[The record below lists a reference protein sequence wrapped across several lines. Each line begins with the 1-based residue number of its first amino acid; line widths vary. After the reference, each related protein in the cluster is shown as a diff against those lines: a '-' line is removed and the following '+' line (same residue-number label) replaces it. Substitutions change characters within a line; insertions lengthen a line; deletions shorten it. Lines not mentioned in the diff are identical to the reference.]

1 MQPPPSSPPGYHAL
15 LDYQAPE
22 DLLAD
27 RVILV
32 TGAAQGIGR
41 AAALRYA
48 RHGATLVLLD
58 WDRKGLE
65 SLNDEIVAQGRGE
78 ALLCPADLS
87 GITIVGLREIADHIG
102 QRLGRL
108 DGLLNNAAW
117 IGALAPFEHYPPT
130 TWAKVMNINLAAPF
144 FLTQWCMPLLHK
156 AGDPVVGFSLQEA
169 SRAYWGGFALAKA
182 AQEALIGVLADEYH
196 AHSAHPVRLFG
207 IDTGP
212 VMTPGRR
219 LHYPG
224 ETIDAHPRPEHVTGP
239 YLYAMGPEARGHS
252 PLLLRA
258 APGRDALQAPAG
270 PGNAG
275 A

>member
-1 MQPPPSSPPGYHAL
+1 MPTLPSSPPDYLTL
-15 LDYQAPE
+15 LDYQPPE

-27 RVILV
+27 RIILV

-41 AAALRYA
+41 AVALRYA

-65 SLNDEIVAQGRGE
+65 SLNDEILAHGRGE
-78 ALLCPADLS
+78 VLLCPADLS
-87 GITIVGLREIADHIG
+87 GITIAGLREIVDHIG
-102 QRLGRL
+102 RRLGRL

-117 IGALAPFEHYPPT
+117 IGALAPFEHYPPA
-130 TWAKVMNINLAAPF
+130 TWTKVMNINLAAPF

-156 AGDPVVGFSLQEA
+156 ASDPVVGFSLQAA

-196 AHSAHPVRLFG
+196 AGSAQPVRLFG

-224 ETIDAHPRPEHVTGP
+224 ETTDAHPQPESVTGP
-239 YLYAMGPEARGHS
+239 YLYAMGPEACALS

-258 APGRDALQAPAG
+258 EPARDTRPPADSE
-270 PGNAG
+270 NRG

>member
-1 MQPPPSSPPGYHAL
+1 MQPPLSSPPDYHTL
-15 LDYQAPE
+15 LDYHAPE
-22 DLLAD
+22 DLLAH

-65 SLNDEIVAQGRGE
+65 SLNDEILAQGRGE

-102 QRLGRL
+102 RRLGRL

-117 IGALAPFEHYPPT
+117 IGALAPFEHYPPA
-130 TWAKVMNINLAAPF
+130 TWTKVMNINLAAPF
-144 FLTQWCMPLLHK
+144 FLTQWCMPLLHE
-156 AGDPVVGFSLQEA
+156 ADDPVVGFSLQGT

-182 AQEALIGVLADEYH
+182 AQEALLGVLADEYH
-196 AHSAHPVRLFG
+196 ARSAHPVRLFG

-224 ETIDAHPRPEHVTGP
+224 ETIDAHPQPEQVTGP
-239 YLYAMGPEARGHS
+239 YLYAMGPEARGYS

-258 APGRDALQAPAG
+258 APGQDAQARAG
-270 PGNAG
+270 VGSPGA
-275 A
+275 

>member
-1 MQPPPSSPPGYHAL
+1 MPNSPTTPPDYRAL
-15 LDYQAPE
+15 LEYQASE
-22 DLLAD
+22 DLLAE
-27 RVILV
+27 RIILV

-65 SLNDEIVAQGRGE
+65 SLNDEILAQGRGE
-78 ALLCPADLS
+78 VLLCPADLS
-87 GITIVGLREIADHIG
+87 GITIAGLREIADHIG

-117 IGALAPFEHYPPT
+117 VGALAPFEHYPPAS
-130 TWAKVMNINLAAPF
+130 WAKVMNINLAAPF

-156 AGDPVVGFSLQEA
+156 ARDPVVGFSLQKV

-196 AHSAHPVRLFG
+196 AGSAQPVRLFG
-207 IDTGP
+207 IDTGA

-219 LHYPG
+219 QHYPG
-224 ETIDAHPRPEHVTGP
+224 EAIDAHPLPERITGP
-239 YLYAMGPEARGHS
+239 YLYAMGPEARAYS

-258 APGRDALQAPAG
+258 EPGREA
-270 PGNAG
+270 
-275 A
+275 